1 MTLTIGLL
9 LLVVFLGFA
18 AAMFLERLSALLALP
33 LMAVAFLSVALVG
46 DLLQPETVTEPAA
59 PDARAARTRS
69 GTPAE
74 RTGPSRFAQWQ
85 AFRWQRAAYL
95 AELARTYR
103 GLVLALQVELRGSDS
118 VPAVASMDAL
128 GGLRGRLLGVLD
140 RYAERDE
147 ALRRAA
153 LERAALVEA
162 QFARP
167 PHVPGPRATLEDEL
181 KAIAFATL
189 AADVRQVVQSA
200 PDEEAAAAALALVLD
215 RAQGALLAMQGRY
228 PDAPPRDGWFT
239 ARGVA
244 SYVAAHF
251 LLLFRAG
258 SLQLYATIIATI
270 FGGMFAM
277 YVRHLKIAE
286 RLVYWTAEFAGER
299 PFLIALNVFIVTA
312 VVFTSVGGLGTVIM
326 LGTIILP
333 ILRSVGLGPIAAAGT
348 FLIAIALGGTLNP
361 VARRLWLDF
370 YGLRPDELDRILW
383 IMVGLYAVCGV
394 AWIAWGTRRRLLSS
408 FDAVAADGPRP
419 AAEVPARL
427 LLAPLVPVALVYF
440 ARIEEISAFLVTLAY
455 MYLCVCLRPGATRQL
470 SRALIEGAQAV
481 MPPALLMIGIGLLV
495 TALGTA
501 PVQAYLRPLL
511 AAAVP
516 ASQAG
521 YIALFA
527 LAAPLALYRGPLNV
541 WGMGLAVSATLLATS
556 PLPPTAILGAILAA
570 GMLQGVCDPTNT
582 ANVWIA
588 GFQGVGVNQILRYTL
603 LPVWLA
609 AAAAVVIFGVLFVGP
624 GGAL

>member
-1 MTLTIGLL
+1 MALTVGLL

-33 LMAVAFLSVALVG
+33 LMAVAFLSVALAG
-46 DLLQPETVTEPAA
+46 DLLQPETVTEVVSPDTRGAA
-59 PDARAARTRS
+59 TQPSAGAT
-69 GTPAE
+69 
-74 RTGPSRFAQWQ
+74 RTGPSRLAQWQ
-85 AFRWQRAAYL
+85 AFRWYRAAYL
-95 AELARTYR
+95 ATLVRTYR
-103 GLVLALQVELRGSDS
+103 GAVLALQLELREHAADRPS
-118 VPAVASMDAL
+118 ASGLAEQ
-128 GGLRGRLLGVLD
+128 GLRARLLTVVAQ
-140 RYAERDE
+140 YAEQDA
-147 ALRRAA
+147 ALRRSVLDHAA
-153 LERAALVEA
+153 RVET

-181 KAIAFATL
+181 KTIPFATL
-189 AADVRQVVQSA
+189 AAEVRKLVEAV
-200 PDEEAAAAALALVLD
+200 PDDAAAAARLAEVLE
-215 RAQGALLAMQGRY
+215 RAARAVPELEHRF
-228 PDAPPRDGWFT
+228 PDAPRRDGWFT
-239 ARGVA
+239 ARAMV

-251 LLLFRAG
+251 LMLFRAG
-258 SLQLYATIIATI
+258 SLQLYATIIATV

-370 YGLRPDELDRILW
+370 YGLGPDELDRILW

-408 FDAVAADGPRP
+408 FEAVAADGPRP
-419 AAEVPARL
+419 AAVPARL

-455 MYLCVCLRPGATRQL
+455 MYVCVCRRPGATRQL

-481 MPPALLMIGIGLLV
+481 MPPVLLMIGIGLLV

-516 ASQAG
+516 ASRVG

-556 PLPPTAILGAILAA
+556 PLPPAAILGAILAA

-609 AAAAVVIFGVLFVGP
+609 AAAAVVIFGFLFVGP
-624 GGAL
+624 

>member
-9 LLVVFLGFA
+9 LLIVFLGFA

-46 DLLQPETVTEPAA
+46 DLLQPETVTELAA
-59 PDARAARTRS
+59 PDARAATTRPT
-69 GTPAE
+69 TPAE

-85 AFRWQRAAYL
+85 DFRWRRAAYL
-95 AELARTYR
+95 AELTRTYR
-103 GLVLALQVELRGSDS
+103 GAVLALLFELRAGDS
-118 VPAVASMDAL
+118 GLTVRDAAR
-128 GGLRGRLLGVLD
+128 GQGLRTRLLAVLE
-140 RYAERDE
+140 RYAQQDE
-147 ALRRAA
+147 ALRRGV
-153 LERAALVEA
+153 LERAAQIDA

-181 KAIAFATL
+181 KTIPFATL
-189 AADVRQVVQSA
+189 AADVQRVVEAA
-200 PDEEAAAAALALVLD
+200 PHDAAAAASAAVVLD
-215 RAQGALLAMQGRY
+215 RALGGVPAMEERH
-228 PDAPPRDGWFT
+228 PDAPPLDGWFT
-239 ARGVA
+239 ARGMV

-258 SLQLYATIIATI
+258 SLQFYATIIATI

-277 YVRHLKIAE
+277 YVRHLRIAE

-299 PFLIALNVFIVTA
+299 PFLIALIVFIVTA

-333 ILRSVGLGPIAAAGT
+333 ILRSVGLGPIVAAGT

-370 YGLRPDELDRILW
+370 YGLGPDELDRILW
-383 IMVGLYAVCGV
+383 IMVGLYTACGV

-408 FDAVAADGPRP
+408 FDAVAADAPRP
-419 AAEVPARL
+419 AAVPARL

-440 ARIEEISAFLVTLAY
+440 VRIEEISAFLVTLAY

-501 PVQAYLRPLL
+501 PVKAYLRPLL

-516 ASQAG
+516 ASQVG
-521 YIALFA
+521 YVALFA

-556 PLPPTAILGAILAA
+556 PLPPAAILGAILAA

-609 AAAAVVIFGVLFVGP
+609 AAAAVVIFGFLFVGP
-624 GGAL
+624 